1 MAKGAFAPT
10 VVITIFP
17 QFVTSVN
24 FFGKVV
30 SAFLGVAIFFGSWP
44 TALVGVHFNAAAC
57 ALGTNEIEPT
67 RKTNPITAVE
77 TLFTS
82 YSHSIVAGGL
92 LVTSNTTRFTS
103 RTSFVIRV
111 EIFSRTS

>member
-1 MAKGAFAPT
+1 MVNGAFAPT
-10 VVITIFP
+10 AVISIFP
-17 QFVTSVN
+17 QFVTRVN

-30 SAFLGVAIFFGSWP
+30 RTFVGVAIFFGAWP
-44 TALVGVHFNAAAC
+44 VAFVGVHLSAAAC
-57 ALGTNEIEPT
+57 APGAKEIEPSS
-67 RKTNPITAVE
+67 KTNPIAAVE

-92 LVTSNTTRFTS
+92 LVTSNTTRLTS